1 VKLLV
6 VNPVTPRRDHGINAA
21 PVVIFELIA
30 ALKALS
36 GGPVGFLKLIAPGE
50 KQADAQDAAGLAAL
64 AALGVD
70 VLPPFNLS
78 TPRARR
84 SSWRAILAPGL
95 ADFYPDVASAPQLL
109 RHVTGYAP
117 DVVLVPWSESAT
129 ALCAELPAVRFAY
142 YGNADPKNWRIRTDL
157 ARRAGG
163 SLPNYLANR
172 ALGARLEPLHLEVM
186 RRYAV
191 LGDVAANDAEYY
203 RDKGHPNAFYLQNLW
218 IDRFGGDWMSR
229 RTDANGSG
237 PAIIIANVGKL
248 FGTAN
253 TLGLELLGRDLLPE
267 LRRSMGRRAFELH
280 LLGSG
285 QPHPLVADLLSAP
298 EIRLRG
304 FVADIDAEMLAAPI
318 FLCMNNAS
326 VYKVGHTRYL
336 HAWSLG
342 GCVVAHADA
351 ALSMPEMR
359 HEQNCLLGGSAA
371 EIADLVARAAADAGL
386 RRRLGE
392 AGYATFRDTFTA
404 ASVAPLILERLAT
417 PPPNGP
423 R

>member
-1 VKLLV
+1 MKLLV

-36 GGPVGFLKLIAPGE
+36 GGTVGFLKLTTPGE
-50 KQADAQDAAGLAAL
+50 NPANAQDAAGLAAL
-64 AALGVD
+64 TALGVD
-70 VLPPFNLS
+70 VLPPFDLS
-78 TPRARR
+78 PPRPRR
-84 SSWRAILAPGL
+84 SSWRTILTPGL
-95 ADFYPDVASAPQLL
+95 ADFYPEVASAPRLL
-109 RHVTGYAP
+109 RHVAGYAP

-129 ALCAELPAVRFAY
+129 AMCAELPAVRFAY

-163 SLPNYLANR
+163 SLPNYLVNR
-172 ALGARLEPLHLEVM
+172 ALGARLEPLHLDVM

-191 LGDVAANDAEYY
+191 LGDVAANDADYY
-203 RDKGHPNAFYLQNLW
+203 RDKGHPNAFYLQNVW
-218 IDRFGGDWMSR
+218 IDRFGDDWASH
-229 RTDANGSG
+229 RTDTDVSG
-237 PAIIIANVGKL
+237 PAVIIANVGKL

-267 LRRSMGRRAFELH
+267 LRRSMGRRPFELH

-285 QPHPLVADLLSAP
+285 KPHPLVAGLLAAP
-298 EIRLRG
+298 EIRARG
-304 FVADIDAEMLAAPI
+304 FVPDIDAEMLAAPI

-326 VYKVGHTRYL
+326 AYKVGHTRYL

-342 GCVVAHADA
+342 GCVVAHVDA

-359 HEQNCLLGGSAA
+359 HEQNCLLGGSVA
-371 EIADLVARAAADAGL
+371 EIADLVARAAGDVAL

-404 ASVAPLILERLAT
+404 ASVAPRILERLSAV
-417 PPPNGP
+417 PFAA